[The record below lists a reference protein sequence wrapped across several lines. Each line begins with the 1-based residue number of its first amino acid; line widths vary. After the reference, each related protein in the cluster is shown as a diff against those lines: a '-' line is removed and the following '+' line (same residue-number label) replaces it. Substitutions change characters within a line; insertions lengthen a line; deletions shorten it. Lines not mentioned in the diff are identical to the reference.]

1 MLPSSYNKTCTVYL
15 DNNYN
20 LGGKA
25 LITHLNSTVVS
36 LNLNG
41 YWNKL
46 VAYFNNPDRWI
57 EYSIIAMKIILIVVL
72 ARIASKLLNKA
83 IKMMAKEKDKLRF
96 NPRRTTTI
104 MRLMGNI
111 VNYVIS
117 FIMIMMILAVFHV
130 PLGPM
135 LAGAGVVGLA
145 IGFGAQSLV
154 KDIITGFFII
164 FEDQFAVGD
173 IIQTGSFKGTVD
185 EIGLRVTR
193 IKSWT
198 GEVHIIP
205 NGSIIEV
212 TNFSINNSI
221 AVIDVSIAYEMDI
234 DKAIE
239 IIKQTAVGLSLT
251 NEDILKEPEVLGVQ
265 SLAASEV
272 VVRVICECK
281 PNQHY
286 GVGRQMNAEIKKSLD
301 ANGIEIP
308 YPRIVSYQRIEKA
321 EY

>member
-1 MLPSSYNKTCTVYL
+1 LL
-15 DNNYN
+15 DAIAV
-20 LGGKA
+20 KF
-25 LITHLNSTVVS
+25 
-36 LNLNG
+36 NLNEIWDRFIEFMTDG
-41 YWNKL
+41 
-46 VAYFNNPDRWI
+46 DRWI
-57 EYSIIAMKIILIVVL
+57 DYSIVSIKIILIILL
-72 ARIASKLLNKA
+72 AKIASKLLNKA
-83 IKMMAKEKDKLRF
+83 IRRIADEKDRLKF

-104 MRLMGNI
+104 MRLMSNI
-111 VNYVIS
+111 VNYAIS
-117 FIMIMMILAVFHV
+117 FITVMMVLAVFEV
-130 PLGPM
+130 PFGPM

-205 NGSIIEV
+205 NGSIVEV

-221 AVIDVSIAYEMDI
+221 AVVDISIAYEMDM
-234 DKAIE
+234 DRAIG
-239 IIKQTAVGLSLT
+239 IIKDTVQEIGMN
-251 NEDILKEPEVLGVQ
+251 NENILNEPEVLGIQ

-272 VVRVICECK
+272 IVRVTCECK
-281 PNQHY
+281 PNQQY
-286 GVGRQMNAEIKKSLD
+286 GVSRQMNAEIKKSFD
-301 ANGIEIP
+301 AHGIEIP
-308 YPRIVSYQRIEKA
+308 YPRIVTYQRIEKA
-321 EY
+321 E

>member
-1 MLPSSYNKTCTVYL
+1 MIPISVSSK
-15 DNNYN
+15 
-20 LGGKA
+20 
-25 LITHLNSTVVS
+25 LNRMWDSFMSFLTDT
-36 LNLNG
+36 
-41 YWNKL
+41 
-46 VAYFNNPDRWI
+46 DRWI
-57 EYSIIAMKIILIVVL
+57 DYSQVAVKVILILVI
-72 ARIASKLLNKA
+72 AKIASKLLNKMIRRIA
-83 IKMMAKEKDKLRF
+83 EEKDRLKF

-111 VNYVIS
+111 VNYAIS
-117 FIMIMMILAVFHV
+117 FIVGLMILDVFHIPFG
-130 PLGPM
+130 PL

-173 IIQTGSFKGTVD
+173 VIQTGSFKGTVD

-193 IKSWT
+193 IRSWT

-205 NGSIIEV
+205 NGSILEV

-221 AVIDVSIAYEMDI
+221 AVVDISVAYEMDI
-234 DKAIE
+234 ERATD
-239 IIKQTAVGLSLT
+239 IIKETVNKISLH
-251 NEDILKEPEVLGVQ
+251 NENILKEPEVLGIQ

-272 VVRVICECK
+272 IIRVTCECK
-281 PNQHY
+281 PNEQY
-286 GVGRQMNAEIKKSLD
+286 GVARQMNAEIKKSFD

-308 YPRIVSYQRIEKA
+308 YPRIVSYRRIEKA
-321 EY
+321 E

>member
-1 MLPSSYNKTCTVYL
+1 MKDNLSMNSITSKLNMMWEKIIEYL
-15 DNNYN
+15 SD
-20 LGGKA
+20 
-25 LITHLNSTVVS
+25 I
-36 LNLNG
+36 
-41 YWNKL
+41 
-46 VAYFNNPDRWI
+46 DRWI
-57 EYSIIAMKIILIVVL
+57 EYSIIGFKIILIIT
-72 ARIASKLLNKA
+72 IAKIAGILLNKA
-83 IKMMAKEKDKLRF
+83 IRRIAEEKDRLKF

-111 VNYVIS
+111 VNYAIS
-117 FIMIMMILAVFHV
+117 FIMVMMILAVFEV
-130 PLGPM
+130 PFGPM

-198 GEVHIIP
+198 GEIHIIP
-205 NGSIIEV
+205 NGSIVEV
-212 TNFSINNSI
+212 TNFSMNNSI
-221 AVIDVSIAYEMDI
+221 AVVDISVAYEMNI
-234 DKAIE
+234 DRAIE
-239 IIKQTAVGLSLT
+239 IIKSTVNEISLL
-251 NEDILKEPEVLGVQ
+251 NDNILKEPEVLGIQ
-265 SLAASEV
+265 TLAASEV
-272 VVRVICECK
+272 IIRVICECK
-281 PNQHY
+281 PNQQY
-286 GVGRQMNAEIKKSLD
+286 GVARQMNAEIKKSFD

-321 EY
+321 E

>member
-1 MLPSSYNKTCTVYL
+1 MLTKLSVKAIASKINTVWDKFTDYL
-15 DNNYN
+15 ID
-20 LGGKA
+20 
-25 LITHLNSTVVS
+25 T
-36 LNLNG
+36 
-41 YWNKL
+41 
-46 VAYFNNPDRWI
+46 DRWI
-57 EYSIIAMKIILIVVL
+57 EYSIIGLKIILIIVL
-72 ARIASKLLNKA
+72 AKIASKLLNKA
-83 IKMMAKEKDKLRF
+83 IKRIADEKDRLRF

-111 VNYVIS
+111 VNYAIS
-117 FIMIMMILAVFHV
+117 FIMVMMILAVFAV
-130 PLGPM
+130 PFGPL

-173 IIQTGSFKGTVD
+173 VIQTGSFKGTVD

-198 GEVHIIP
+198 GEMHIIP
-205 NGSIIEV
+205 NGSIVEV
-212 TNFSINNSI
+212 TNFSVNNSI
-221 AVIDVSIAYEMDI
+221 AVVDISVAYEMNI
-234 DKAIE
+234 DDAIQ
-239 IIKQTAVGLSLT
+239 IIKNTVKEVSLL
-251 NEDILKEPEVLGVQ
+251 NENILTEPEVLGIQ

-272 VVRVICECK
+272 IIRVTCECK
-281 PNQHY
+281 PNQQY
-286 GVGRQMNAEIKKSLD
+286 GVARQMNAEIKKSFD

-321 EY
+321 E

>member
-1 MLPSSYNKTCTVYL
+1 MKEDLSMSS
-15 DNNYN
+15 
-20 LGGKA
+20 
-25 LITHLNSTVVS
+25 ITSK
-36 LNLNG
+36 LNLIWEKIIE
-41 YWNKL
+41 YL
-46 VAYFNNPDRWI
+46 SDSDRWI
-57 EYSIIAMKIILIVVL
+57 EYSIIGLKIILIITL
-72 ARIASKLLNKA
+72 AKIAGKLLNKA
-83 IKMMAKEKDKLRF
+83 IRRVAEEKDRLKF

-111 VNYVIS
+111 VNYAIS
-117 FIMIMMILAVFHV
+117 FIMVMMILAVFEV
-130 PLGPM
+130 PFGPM

-198 GEVHIIP
+198 GEIHIIP
-205 NGSIIEV
+205 NGSIVEV
-212 TNFSINNSI
+212 TNFSLNNSI
-221 AVIDVSIAYEMDI
+221 AVVDISVAYEMNI
-234 DKAIE
+234 DRAID
-239 IIKQTAVGLSLT
+239 IIKETVNQVSLS
-251 NEDILKEPEVLGVQ
+251 NENILNEPEVLGIQ
-265 SLAASEV
+265 TLAASEV
-272 VVRVICECK
+272 IIRVTCECK
-281 PNQHY
+281 PNQQY
-286 GVGRQMNAEIKKSLD
+286 GVARQMNAEIKKSFD

-321 EY
+321 E